1 MNSSSL
7 FHSRV
12 YFSNIDR
19 EMIELDSGPCFDI
32 ITPEE
37 IEAHKNDAYH
47 SEYIQYAD
55 MIYNK
60 LKVFLSFA
68 RNSSYYF
75 YPKNSIRYEYRN
87 KNASKYP
94 NLNISS
100 IIVDKKDQSDTI
112 TISKQKYANKEQAY
126 IADWMYKLIRFFN
139 QRNDM
144 GIRIIW
150 RKVEKQVD
158 DTFDLTHLFYYEL
171 VMVSKNKKDS
181 EVKCTRIKS
190 REYYG
195 RKNEKSDKDPFVIE
209 NGYLLRCLMQFML
222 RYMV

>member
-12 YFSNIDR
+12 YFSNNDHQ
-19 EMIELDSGPCFDI
+19 MIELDSGPCFDI

-37 IEAHKNDAYH
+37 IEAHKKDAYH
-47 SEYIQYAD
+47 SEYIEYSV

-60 LKVFLSFA
+60 LKAFLSFA

-75 YPKNSIRYEYRN
+75 YPRNSIRYEYRN
-87 KNASKYP
+87 KNVSKYP
-94 NLNISS
+94 NLNIPS
-100 IIVDKKDQSDTI
+100 IIVDKKVQSD